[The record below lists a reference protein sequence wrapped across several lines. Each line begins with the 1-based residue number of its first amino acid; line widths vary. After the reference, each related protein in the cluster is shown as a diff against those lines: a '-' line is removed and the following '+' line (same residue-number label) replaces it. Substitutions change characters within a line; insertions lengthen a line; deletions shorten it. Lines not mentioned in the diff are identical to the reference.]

1 VKKFLD
7 IWKFSLKRECFNQN
21 ITVGI
26 RFAVLRQQKSAN
38 MFLLIFADFAEI
50 QQTANLLMKTLLKSE
65 IKSILWSN

>member
-1 VKKFLD
+1 
-7 IWKFSLKRECFNQN
+7 
-21 ITVGI
+21 
-26 RFAVLRQQKSAN
+26 LRQQKSAN